1 MSRLRWRRVLKSV
14 NPDIANLIDENTL
27 GEAAHNMFSGAL
39 ERKMKER
46 AESIKLLSASKC
58 SCPYKLITTSVLSGR
73 LTHCP
78 PLRGGGQANRGRF
91 WQKLAKK

>member
-1 MSRLRWRRVLKSV
+1 MNL
-14 NPDIANLIDENTL
+14 DIANLTDENSL
-27 GEAAHNMFSGAL
+27 GEAAHNLFSGAL

-46 AESIKLLSASKC
+46 AESIKLLSTSKC
-58 SCPYKLITTSVLSGR
+58 SCPYKLITASVLSGR
-73 LTHCP
+73 LSHCPP

>member
-1 MSRLRWRRVLKSV
+1 M

-78 PLRGGGQANRGRF
+78 PPERWWPSKQREI
-91 WQKLAKK
+91 LAEACQEVTSCKDEPQVRY